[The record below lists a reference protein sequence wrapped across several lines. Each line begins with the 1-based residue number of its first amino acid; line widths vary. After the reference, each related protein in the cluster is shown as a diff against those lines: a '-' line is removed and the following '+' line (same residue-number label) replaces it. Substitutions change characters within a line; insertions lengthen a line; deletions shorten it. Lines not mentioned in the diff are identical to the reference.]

1 MAPYQPY
8 PYQPF
13 PPAVIPFPSQ
23 TGNGPPTI
31 TIDTSPQAMSA
42 SFEDYKA
49 ATQGVP
55 VMGST
60 GRVTP
65 RNRGASPRKGMSS
78 GGQTITPTTKVTIQK
93 LG

>member
-23 TGNGPPTI
+23 NGPPTI

-55 VMGST
+55 VMGGS
-60 GRVTP
+60 GNRVTP
-65 RNRGASPRKGMSS
+65 RARAASPRKGMSS